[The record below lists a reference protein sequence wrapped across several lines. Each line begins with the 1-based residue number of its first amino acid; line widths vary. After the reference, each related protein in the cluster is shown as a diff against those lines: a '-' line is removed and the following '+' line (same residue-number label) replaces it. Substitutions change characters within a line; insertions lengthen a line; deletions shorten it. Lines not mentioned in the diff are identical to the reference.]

1 MWTKRVLLCRILN
14 DNDVAQGHLDH
25 NQMPYIPK
33 YFGSMTGFGGLS
45 GCNKHGD
52 PSVLSTNRKLEHIRQ
67 SCTNVAAQNPQDI
80 WILNRKRH
88 LKNHIQWYWSEE
100 FKDAT
105 QVTLL
110 HVSTVAIQSISR
122 RPLPSSSIRKRLKC
136 EQWIGM
142 AIQIQVPGTHYR
154 VPDLMRSD
162 TGTIFYS

>member
-33 YFGSMTGFGGLS
+33 SFGSRTGFGGLS

-67 SCTNVAAQNPQDI
+67 SWTNVAAQNPQDI

-88 LKNHIQWYWSEE
+88 LKNHIQWG
-100 FKDAT
+100 
-105 QVTLL
+105 LL
-110 HVSTVAIQSISR
+110 EWGIQRCDTSNFITR
-122 RPLPSSSIRKRLKC
+122 INSS
-136 EQWIGM
+136 
-142 AIQIQVPGTHYR
+142 
-154 VPDLMRSD
+154 DSD
-162 TGTIFYS
+162 TGTNFYSQVASVPDPN